1 MHPLNPLTLN
11 LHGQILIEASAGT
24 GKTYTIALL
33 FLRLLLEKGLSVDE
47 ILVVTFTKAATE
59 ELRGRIRQR
68 IRDALDVLEDQGPDD
83 SLLQELL
90 VKATEIIPRD
100 RAVILLGDALTRM
113 DEAAIYTIHG
123 FCQRMLQDHAFESGA
138 PFAMEFLETE
148 QLLRKRIMED
158 FWRQRFYPASEEET
172 AWVASLWQAPEA
184 LLAGL
189 GGHLGRQ
196 DLECIPAISEEE
208 VAHQAEAAASLF
220 TQVQEQWQEQREAVA
235 ELLRENKRL
244 SRDKSKGYG
253 LPRLEAALELLDEFL
268 AAQTVPWLLADELE
282 LFTNSKIQS
291 SLKKN
296 KQDPPDHPFFGL
308 FEEFFQ
314 AHHSLSQSRRIFVL
328 IQARTWLHEELTR
341 RKQAQDQLSFDDLLT
356 QLEEALQ
363 GEGGKR
369 LAGSISRRF
378 PVIMVDEFQDTD
390 PLQYRIFAA
399 VHRAAD
405 EETKTEIIPVSPP
418 ESKKPGLFLIG
429 DPKQAIYSFRGAD
442 IFTYIQAR
450 QDTPPENRLTM
461 TTNYRS
467 ATPMVKAVNHLFHHE
482 APFLFAKDEIDFPK
496 VQAAGLADK
505 TPLLLEEKESSSAE
519 CRRGESLCSPLQIGQ
534 ARGPAPTTCIAPAPL
549 TCLLL
554 PEGDDKGK
562 PLAKGTAEEQA
573 ARFCAHE
580 IADLLAA
587 GQRGETWIGDQAL
600 SAGDFA
606 VLVRTH
612 AEADLVRKELSALSI
627 TSVSFS
633 QESVFSGKE
642 ARQLL
647 TVMTSLNDLSD
658 SALVRTALVTEL
670 FGYTAERLDNLRN
683 DEQEWEEVMFVLARY
698 RRTWQQQGVIP
709 MLQKLLKDQ
718 QTVSRLHAAPS
729 GERMLT
735 NFLHLA
741 ELLQAESRYRFGV
754 HGANA
759 LLRWFSDQIHSPE
772 KHAEN
777 QQLRLESDE
786 NLVKIVTIHK
796 SKGMEYPVVFLPF
809 LWAARPCS
817 DKRPLSF
824 HRPGHPDTLCLDL
837 GSGEDEHFLL
847 AEKERLAED
856 LRLLYVAVTRARAC
870 CFFCWGRVSKMEDS
884 ALCYLLHGDLPDPDQ
899 FLTDLDRLNR
909 LNNGTSMLAL
919 KPFPESFFPPKLSN
933 TDTTIKLVSPIFKG
947 QIDTRW
953 RLTSYSGLIAAL
965 DSDAPHDTVHV
976 SIMQPERPDYDEVT
990 ASDSVKQNGLPEPPV
1005 LDTFRFPKGAAAGT
1019 CLHAILEKI
1028 SFTDPTGHEAVIGAE
1043 LARAGFDQSWLPVV
1057 GSWMEDI
1064 LNTGL
1069 KVKQDEEIFF
1079 LSAVQ
1084 DNDRV
1089 NEMAFYF
1096 PLLAMRL
1103 DRFNQVLEEF
1113 SYPPLP
1119 NQHEVLEGLMVGFID
1134 LVFSVN
1140 GRYYLADYK
1149 SNYLGDSPSDYQQEQ
1164 LGTAMLD
1171 HRYDLQYLIY
1181 TLALHRFLKGRIR
1194 GYTYDEHFGGAL
1206 YLFLRGLHPENEV
1219 GTGVFTTRPPFALIE
1234 ALDQVVGLTGSSSP
1248 SMALE
1253 K

>member
-1 MHPLNPLTLN
+1 M
-11 LHGQILIEASAGT
+11 
-24 GKTYTIALL
+24 
-33 FLRLLLEKGLSVDE
+33 
-47 ILVVTFTKAATE
+47 
-59 ELRGRIRQR
+59 
-68 IRDALDVLEDQGPDD
+68 
-83 SLLQELL
+83 
-90 VKATEIIPRD
+90 
-100 RAVILLGDALTRM
+100 
-113 DEAAIYTIHG
+113 
-123 FCQRMLQDHAFESGA
+123 
-138 PFAMEFLETE
+138 
-148 QLLRKRIMED
+148 
-158 FWRQRFYPASEEET
+158 
-172 AWVASLWQAPEA
+172 
-184 LLAGL
+184 
-189 GGHLGRQ
+189 
-196 DLECIPAISEEE
+196 
-208 VAHQAEAAASLF
+208 
-220 TQVQEQWQEQREAVA
+220 
-235 ELLRENKRL
+235 
-244 SRDKSKGYG
+244 
-253 LPRLEAALELLDEFL
+253 
-268 AAQTVPWLLADELE
+268 
-282 LFTNSKIQS
+282 
-291 SLKKN
+291 
-296 KQDPPDHPFFGL
+296 
-308 FEEFFQ
+308 
-314 AHHSLSQSRRIFVL
+314 
-328 IQARTWLHEELTR
+328 
-341 RKQAQDQLSFDDLLT
+341 
-356 QLEEALQ
+356 
-363 GEGGKR
+363 
-369 LAGSISRRF
+369 
-378 PVIMVDEFQDTD
+378 
-390 PLQYRIFAA
+390 
-399 VHRAAD
+399 
-405 EETKTEIIPVSPP
+405 
-418 ESKKPGLFLIG
+418 
-429 DPKQAIYSFRGAD
+429 
-442 IFTYIQAR
+442 
-450 QDTPPENRLTM
+450 
-461 TTNYRS
+461 
-467 ATPMVKAVNHLFHHE
+467 
-482 APFLFAKDEIDFPK
+482 
-496 VQAAGLADK
+496 
-505 TPLLLEEKESSSAE
+505 
-519 CRRGESLCSPLQIGQ
+519 
-534 ARGPAPTTCIAPAPL
+534 
-549 TCLLL
+549 
-554 PEGDDKGK
+554 
-562 PLAKGTAEEQA
+562 AKGTAEEQA

-587 GQRGETWIGDQAL
+587 GQRGEAWIGDQAL

-633 QESVFSGKE
+633 QQSVFSGKE

-754 HGANA
+754 HGANS

-990 ASDSVKQNGLPEPPV
+990 ASDSVKQN
-1005 LDTFRFPKGAAAGT
+1005 
-1019 CLHAILEKI
+1019 
-1028 SFTDPTGHEAVIGAE
+1028 
-1043 LARAGFDQSWLPVV
+1043 
-1057 GSWMEDI
+1057 
-1064 LNTGL
+1064 
-1069 KVKQDEEIFF
+1069 
-1079 LSAVQ
+1079 
-1084 DNDRV
+1084 
-1089 NEMAFYF
+1089 
-1096 PLLAMRL
+1096 
-1103 DRFNQVLEEF
+1103 
-1113 SYPPLP
+1113 
-1119 NQHEVLEGLMVGFID
+1119 
-1134 LVFSVN
+1134 
-1140 GRYYLADYK
+1140 
-1149 SNYLGDSPSDYQQEQ
+1149 
-1164 LGTAMLD
+1164 
-1171 HRYDLQYLIY
+1171 
-1181 TLALHRFLKGRIR
+1181 
-1194 GYTYDEHFGGAL
+1194 
-1206 YLFLRGLHPENEV
+1206 
-1219 GTGVFTTRPPFALIE
+1219 
-1234 ALDQVVGLTGSSSP
+1234 
-1248 SMALE
+1248 
-1253 K
+1253 

>member
-1 MHPLNPLTLN
+1 MHPLNPLTLT

-68 IRDALDVLEDQGPDD
+68 IRDALDVLEGQGPDD
-83 SLLQELL
+83 PLLQELL
-90 VKATEIIPRD
+90 NNAREEIAEE
-100 RAVILLGDALTRM
+100 RAKILLGDSLTRM

-123 FCQRMLQDHAFESGA
+123 FCQRMLQEHAFESGA
-138 PFAMEFLETE
+138 PFAMEFLESE

-158 FWRQRFYPASEEET
+158 FWRQRFYPASEAEA
-172 AWVASLWQAPEA
+172 AWVASLWQAPEE

-196 DLECIPAISEEE
+196 DLECLPAISEEE
-208 VAHQAEAAASLF
+208 VGGQGEAAASLF
-220 TQVQEQWQEQREAVA
+220 TDVQEQWQEQREEVA

-253 LPRLEAALELLDEFL
+253 LPRLEAALELLDEVL
-268 AAQTVPWLLADELE
+268 AAQAVPWLLAAELE

-296 KQDPPDHPFFGL
+296 KQEPPDHPFFAL

-314 AHHSLSQSRRIFVL
+314 THQRLSQSRRILVL
-328 IQARTWLHEELTR
+328 VQARTWLHEELTR

-356 QLEEALQ
+356 QLEAALQ
-363 GEGGKR
+363 GDEGGR
-369 LAGSISRRF
+369 LAGSIGRRF

-405 EETKTEIIPVSPP
+405 KDTKTEISTASPP

-450 QDTPPENRLTM
+450 QDTLPENRLTM

-467 ATPMVKAVNHLFHHE
+467 ATPMVAAVNHLFHHE
-482 APFLFAKDEIDFPK
+482 APFLFAKDEIDFPE
-496 VQAAGLADK
+496 VEAAGLADK
-505 TPLLLEEKESSSAE
+505 ASLVLEDMG
-519 CRRGESLCSPLQIGQ
+519 RGESPCSPLQGGQ
-534 ARGPAPTTCIAPAPL
+534 AQGPAPTSPGQTHRSAPTTSPVPL

-554 PEGDDKGK
+554 PEGDKGK

-587 GQRGETWIGDQAL
+587 GQQGKARIGDQPL

-633 QESVFSGKE
+633 QQSVFSGKE

-647 TVMTSLNDLSD
+647 TVMTALNDLSD

-670 FGYTAERLDNLRN
+670 FGYTAERLDKLRN
-683 DEQEWEEVMFVLARY
+683 DEQEWEEVMFLLAAY

-817 DKRPLSF
+817 PKRPLAF
-824 HRPGHPDTLCLDL
+824 HRPEQPEQLCLDL
-837 GSGEDEHFLL
+837 GSGKEEHFLL

-884 ALCYLLHGDLPDPDQ
+884 ALCYLLHGGLPAPDQ
-899 FLTDLDRLNR
+899 LFNDLDRLDK
-909 LNNGTSMLAL
+909 GSGMLAL
-919 KPFPESFFPPKLSN
+919 KPFPDRFLPPKLSN
-933 TDTTIKLVSPIFKG
+933 TDSEAKLVSPAFKG

-965 DSDAPHDTVHV
+965 DSDATHDAVHG
-976 SIMQPERPDYDEVT
+976 SIAQPERPDYDEG
-990 ASDSVKQNGLPEPPV
+990 ADRELAKESGLPEPPI
-1005 LDTFRFPKGAAAGT
+1005 LDAFRFPKGAAAGT

-1028 SFTDPTGHEAVIGAE
+1028 SFTDSVGHEAVIGAE
-1043 LARAGFDQSWLPVV
+1043 LARAGFKEIWLPVV
-1057 GSWMEDI
+1057 GSWIRDI

-1069 KVKQDEEIFF
+1069 KVKQDEEVSF
-1079 LSAVQ
+1079 LSAVRET
-1084 DNDRV
+1084 DRV

-1096 PLLAMRL
+1096 PLAALRL
-1103 DRFNQVLEEF
+1103 NKFNRILQEF

-1134 LVFSVN
+1134 LVFAVN

-1149 SNYLGDSPSDYQQEQ
+1149 SNYLGDSPADYQQEHLQ
-1164 LGTAMLD
+1164 AAMLD

-1194 GYTYDEHFGGAL
+1194 DYRYDQHFGGAL
-1206 YLFLRGLHPENEV
+1206 YLFLRGMHPDNEA
-1219 GTGVFTTRPPFALIE
+1219 GTGVFAARPPLALIE
-1234 ALDQVVGLTGSSSP
+1234 ALDRVV
-1248 SMALE
+1248 ANVA
-1253 K
+1253 